1 LTVGLALFKLGLV
14 RQTFKFADDQFGR
27 RSDDAVEWRR
37 SRRSEAGS
45 LISKMPNAEPD
56 VSWERS
62 IMKFHRRLV
71 LGGMASLLAV
81 PFARSV
87 DSARAADKIK
97 IGFLLKTMQEERYQ
111 RDKSAFLA
119 KAKALGADVIFDSAN
134 NDEQT
139 QLAAFENMLS
149 QGAQVIVL
157 QPVNTGTAGSLVT
170 SAHKAHV
177 KVVGYDAMLLNGP
190 LDAMV
195 MQDSWAVG
203 KLQADAMVAWLKARY
218 GSVKGNVALIRG
230 QPGDSNANAMSSGVL
245 EVLKAN
251 PDLKLI
257 ADQSH
262 EGWSPDKAMA
272 TTENLLTKF
281 GNRIDAV
288 ICNNSGMARGVI
300 AALDA
305 QGLAGADKVFVA
317 GSDADLV
324 NIQYVAQGKEA
335 AEIWKKIAPLAETAV
350 ETAVAL
356 AQNPDKDPKTLF
368 KVDRMVNNGAVDV
381 PTIVTPVLLV
391 DKKNLDSTII
401 AEGFYTR
408 QQVYGK

>member
-1 LTVGLALFKLGLV
+1 
-14 RQTFKFADDQFGR
+14 
-27 RSDDAVEWRR
+27 
-37 SRRSEAGS
+37 
-45 LISKMPNAEPD
+45 
-56 VSWERS
+56 
-62 IMKFHRRLV
+62 MKFHRRLV
-71 LGGMASLLAV
+71 LRGLTSLLAV
-81 PFARSV
+81 PFTLSV
-87 DSARAADKIK
+87 NAAGAAGKIK

-111 RDKSAFLA
+111 RDKAAFIA
-119 KAKALGADVIFDSAN
+119 KARALGADVIFDSAN

-157 QPVNTGTAGSLVT
+157 QPVNTGTAGSMVT
-170 SAHKAHV
+170 SAHKSGV
-177 KVVGYDAMLLNGP
+177 KVVGYDAMLINGP

-203 KLQADAMVAWLKARY
+203 KLQAEAMVTWLKARN

-251 PDLKLI
+251 PGLQLV

-262 EGWSPDKAMA
+262 EGWLPDKAMA

-281 GNRIDAV
+281 GNKIDAV

-305 QGLAGADKVFVA
+305 QGLASADKVFVA

-335 AEIWKKIAPLAETAV
+335 AEIWKKIDPLAESAAETAV
-350 ETAVAL
+350 KLV
-356 AQNPDKDPKTLF
+356 QNPDQDPKTLL
-368 KVDRMVNNGAVDV
+368 KADRVINNGAVDV
-381 PTIVTPVLLV
+381 PTIVTPVVLV
-391 DKKNLDSTII
+391 DKNNLDSTII
-401 AEGFYTR
+401 AEGFYSR

>member
-1 LTVGLALFKLGLV
+1 
-14 RQTFKFADDQFGR
+14 
-27 RSDDAVEWRR
+27 
-37 SRRSEAGS
+37 
-45 LISKMPNAEPD
+45 
-56 VSWERS
+56 
-62 IMKFHRRLV
+62 MKFHRRLI
-71 LGGMASLLAV
+71 LSGIASLAATPLLL
-81 PFARSV
+81 
-87 DSARAADKIK
+87 SAKPVGAAERIK

-111 RDKSAFLA
+111 RDRAAFLA

-139 QLAAFENMLS
+139 QLSAFENMLS

-157 QPVNTGTAGSLVT
+157 QPVNTGTAGSMVA
-170 SAHKAHV
+170 SAHKSGV
-177 KVVGYDAMLLNGP
+177 KVVGYDAMLVNGP

-203 KLQADAMVAWLKARY
+203 KLQAEAMVTWLKARY

-245 EVLKAN
+245 DVLKAN
-251 PDLKLI
+251 PDLKLV

-262 EGWSPDKAMA
+262 EGWLPDKAMA
-272 TTENLLTKF
+272 TTENLLTKL
-281 GNRIDAV
+281 GNSIDAV

-305 QGLAGADKVFVA
+305 QGLASADKVFVA

-324 NIQYVAQGKEA
+324 NIQFVAQGKQA
-335 AEIWKKIAPLAETAV
+335 AEIWKKITPLAESAV
-350 ETAVAL
+350 ETAVKL
-356 AQNPDKDPKTLF
+356 AENPDKDPKTLL
-368 KVDRMVNNGAVDV
+368 KVDRVINNGAVDV
-381 PTIVTPVLLV
+381 PTIVTPVVLI
-391 DKKNLDSTII
+391 DRKNLDNTIV
-401 AEGFYTR
+401 AEGFYTH

>member
-1 LTVGLALFKLGLV
+1 
-14 RQTFKFADDQFGR
+14 
-27 RSDDAVEWRR
+27 
-37 SRRSEAGS
+37 
-45 LISKMPNAEPD
+45 
-56 VSWERS
+56 
-62 IMKFHRRLV
+62 MKFCRRTILSAT
-71 LGGMASLLAV
+71 ASLLAA
-81 PFARSV
+81 PFFL
-87 DSARAADKIK
+87 SAKPASAADKIK

-111 RDKSAFLA
+111 RDRAAFLA
-119 KAKALGADVIFDSAN
+119 KAKALGTEVIFDSAN

-139 QLAAFENMLS
+139 QLSAFENMLS

-157 QPVNTGTAGSLVT
+157 QPVNTGTAGSMVA
-170 SAHKAHV
+170 SAHKSGV
-177 KVVGYDAMLLNGP
+177 KVVGYDAMLVNGP

-203 KLQADAMVAWLKARY
+203 KLQAEAMVAWLKAKN

-251 PDLKLI
+251 PDLKLV

-262 EGWSPDKAMA
+262 EGWLPDKAMA
-272 TTENLLTKF
+272 TTENLLTKL

-305 QGLAGADKVFVA
+305 QGLASADKVFVA

-324 NIQYVAQGKEA
+324 NIQFVAQGKQA
-335 AEIWKKIAPLAETAV
+335 AEIWKKITPLAESAV
-350 ETAVAL
+350 ETAVTL
-356 AQNPDKDPKTLF
+356 AENPDKDPKTLL
-368 KVDRMVNNGAVDV
+368 KVDRVINNGAVDV
-381 PTIVTPVLLV
+381 PTIVTPVVLI
-391 DKKNLDSTII
+391 DRKNLDSTII
-401 AEGFYTR
+401 AEGFYTH

>member
-1 LTVGLALFKLGLV
+1 M
-14 RQTFKFADDQFGR
+14 R
-27 RSDDAVEWRR
+27 
-37 SRRSEAGS
+37 
-45 LISKMPNAEPD
+45 
-56 VSWERS
+56 
-62 IMKFHRRLV
+62 FHRRSILS
-71 LGGMASLLAV
+71 GMSSLAIASLLAV
-81 PFARSV
+81 PATL
-87 DSARAADKIK
+87 ATHPAAAAEKNK

-111 RDKSAFLA
+111 RDRAVFLA

-149 QGAQVIVL
+149 RGAQVIVL
-157 QPVNTGTAGSLVT
+157 QPVNTGTAGSMVT
-170 SAHKAHV
+170 AAHNSGV

-203 KLQADAMVAWLKARY
+203 KLQAEAMVAWLKAKN

-230 QPGDSNANAMSSGVL
+230 QPGDSNANTMSSGVL
-245 EVLKAN
+245 DVIKAN
-251 PDLKLI
+251 PDLRLV

-262 EGWSPDKAMA
+262 ESWSPDKAMA
-272 TTENLLTKF
+272 TTENLLTKL
-281 GNRIDAV
+281 GNKIDAV

-305 QGLAGADKVFVA
+305 QGLASADKVFVA

-335 AEIWKKIAPLAETAV
+335 AEVWKKIAPFAETAAETAV
-350 ETAVAL
+350 LL
-356 AQNPDKDPKTLF
+356 AQNPDKDPKTLL
-368 KVDRMVNNGAVDV
+368 KIDRMINNGAVDV
-381 PTIVTPVLLV
+381 PTIVTPVVLV
-391 DKKNLDSTII
+391 DRNNLDSTII
-401 AEGFYTR
+401 AEGFYSH

>member
-1 LTVGLALFKLGLV
+1 MQLHRRFVLSGMSFLSMATVLALPF
-14 RQTFKFADDQFGR
+14 
-27 RSDDAVEWRR
+27 SPAVNP
-37 SRRSEAGS
+37 AG
-45 LISKMPNAEPD
+45 
-56 VSWERS
+56 
-62 IMKFHRRLV
+62 
-71 LGGMASLLAV
+71 
-81 PFARSV
+81 
-87 DSARAADKIK
+87 AADKIR

-111 RDKSAFLA
+111 RDKAAFLA
-119 KAKALGADVIFDSAN
+119 RAKALGAEVIFDSAN

-149 QGAQVIVL
+149 QGARVIVL
-157 QPVNTGTAGSLVT
+157 QPVNTGTAGSMVT
-170 SAHKAHV
+170 SAHKANV
-177 KVVGYDAMLLNGP
+177 KVVGYDAMLVNGP

-203 KLQADAMVAWLKARY
+203 KLQAEAMVAWLKAKNGSVN

-251 PDLKLI
+251 PDLRLV

-262 EGWSPDKAMA
+262 EGWLPDKAMA
-272 TTENLLTKF
+272 TMENLLTKF

-305 QGLAGADKVFVA
+305 QGLASAEKVFVA
-317 GSDADLV
+317 GSDADFV

-350 ETAVAL
+350 EVAVTL
-356 AQNPDKDPKTLF
+356 AQNPDKDPSALLKA
-368 KVDRMVNNGAVDV
+368 DRVINNGAVDV
-381 PTIVTPVLLV
+381 PTIVTPVVLV
-391 DKKNLDSTII
+391 DRQNLDSTII
-401 AEGFYTR
+401 AEGFYTH

>member
-1 LTVGLALFKLGLV
+1 
-14 RQTFKFADDQFGR
+14 
-27 RSDDAVEWRR
+27 
-37 SRRSEAGS
+37 
-45 LISKMPNAEPD
+45 
-56 VSWERS
+56 
-62 IMKFHRRLV
+62 MKFHRRLV
-71 LGGMASLLAV
+71 LSGMSSLAMASLLAV
-81 PFARSV
+81 PVSLAT
-87 DSARAADKIK
+87 DPAGAAEKIK

-111 RDKSAFLA
+111 RDKAAFLT

-157 QPVNTGTAGSLVT
+157 QPVNTGTAGGMVT
-170 SAHKAHV
+170 SAHKSGV

-203 KLQADAMVAWLKARY
+203 KLQAEAMVAWLKAKN

-230 QPGDSNANAMSSGVL
+230 QPGDSNANTMSSGVL

-251 PDLKLI
+251 PELRLVV
-257 ADQSH
+257 DQSH
-262 EGWSPDKAMA
+262 ESWSPDKAMA
-272 TTENLLTKF
+272 TTENLLTKL
-281 GNRIDAV
+281 GNKIDAV
-288 ICNNSGMARGVI
+288 ISNNSGMARGVI

-305 QGLAGADKVFVA
+305 QGLASADKVFVA

-335 AEIWKKIAPLAETAV
+335 AEVWKKIAPFAETAAETAV
-350 ETAVAL
+350 LL
-356 AQNPDKDPKTLF
+356 AQNPDKDPKTLL
-368 KVDRMVNNGAVDV
+368 KIDRTINNGAVDV
-381 PTIVTPVLLV
+381 PTIVTSVVLV
-391 DKKNLDSTII
+391 DRNNLDSTII
-401 AEGFYTR
+401 AEGFYTHR
-408 QQVYGK
+408 QVYGK

>member
-1 LTVGLALFKLGLV
+1 MM
-14 RQTFKFADDQFGR
+14 R
-27 RSDDAVEWRR
+27 
-37 SRRSEAGS
+37 
-45 LISKMPNAEPD
+45 
-56 VSWERS
+56 
-62 IMKFHRRLV
+62 FHRRFILSGMSS
-71 LGGMASLLAV
+71 LAMASLLAV
-81 PFARSV
+81 PVTLSV
-87 DSARAADKIK
+87 NPAGAAEKIK

-111 RDKSAFLA
+111 RDKAAFLA
-119 KAKALGADVIFDSAN
+119 RAKALGADVIFDSAN

-157 QPVNTGTAGSLVT
+157 QPVNTGTAGSMVT
-170 SAHKAHV
+170 SAHNANV

-203 KLQADAMVAWLKARY
+203 KLQAEAMVAWLKAKNGSVN

-230 QPGDSNANAMSSGVL
+230 QPGDSNANTMSSGVL

-251 PDLKLI
+251 PDLRLVV
-257 ADQSH
+257 DQSH
-262 EGWSPDKAMA
+262 ESWSPDKAMA
-272 TTENLLTKF
+272 TTENLLTKL
-281 GNRIDAV
+281 GNKIDAV

-305 QGLAGADKVFVA
+305 QGLASADKVFVA

-324 NIQYVAQGKEA
+324 NIQYVAQGKET
-335 AEIWKKIAPLAETAV
+335 AEIWKKIAPFAETAAETAV
-350 ETAVAL
+350 ML
-356 AQNPDKDPKTLF
+356 AQNPDKDPKTLL
-368 KVDRMVNNGAVDV
+368 KIDRMIHNGAVDV
-381 PTIVTPVLLV
+381 PTIVTPVVLV
-391 DKKNLDSTII
+391 DRNNLDSTII
-401 AEGFYTR
+401 AEGFYTH